1 MYIYIYIYE
10 VRQKTR
16 TQILPRCLINYL
28 DGGKTIK
35 TRCCENTDNG
45 KVPGS
50 SGKVSGKPIG
60 KEKLDL
66 EEKGAQEASTIRNVG
81 R

>member
-1 MYIYIYIYE
+1 MYIYE
-10 VRQKTR
+10 VRQNPR
-16 TQILPRCLINYL
+16 TQILHRCLINYL
-28 DGGKTIK
+28 DGGKTRK

-50 SGKVSGKPIG
+50 SGKVSRKPNG
-60 KEKLDL
+60 NEKQDL

>member
-1 MYIYIYIYE
+1 M
-10 VRQKTR
+10 
-16 TQILPRCLINYL
+16 LLRCLINYV
-28 DGGKTIK
+28 DCGKSRK

-50 SGKVSGKPIG
+50 SGKVSGKPNG
-60 KEKLDL
+60 KEKRDL